1 MTSSVPHGVCYD
13 WARTFSLHPRHRR
26 RRLCL
31 TAEPVVIDY
40 ETFCKIHDC
49 HDRLGLT
56 IVQTARAL
64 GLHPQT
70 IATWVA
76 RAHFEP
82 RRSRP
87 RKSVL
92 DPFKP
97 RITRLLDTHPYS
109 AQQIFQRLREEGYGG
124 GATILRDCVRR
135 IRPTKRP
142 VYLKLQFAPGE
153 CAQVDWGS
161 YGTVAVGN
169 TQRRLSFFVMVLAF
183 SRQMFVEF
191 TVSQTMEHFLAAHEH
206 AFAAFGG
213 VPAKIMVDN
222 LKSAVLQRL
231 AGTAPVFNPR
241 YLDFARHHGFA
252 IAPCN
257 VARGNEKGRVE
268 SGVGYVKKNFLHGL
282 TVTDLATIQAAAQV
296 WLDTIANVRIHGETQ
311 QRPVDLL
318 AQEQPHLRPLNPNPY
333 DLALTSTS
341 VASSQFRITLDTNHY
356 SVPAAYA
363 HRRLTVK
370 AYPDRLCIYFDNQL
384 IARHTRSLGRHE
396 DIEDPD
402 HPKELLAQRGRAR
415 EQRLMMQFLALSP
428 DAAAY
433 YEGLEQR
440 RFNARH
446 HVRKILAKKSRPLPR
461 SIPSMLSPARSPTAS
476 PSRPSAPSTS
486 PTSWRP
492 GLARCRN
499 PAPYSSPVETICSIS
514 TSRPQTSPS
523 TRGND
528 HDPD

>member
-1 MTSSVPHGVCYD
+1 MTSSAPHSVCYA
-13 WARTFSLHPRHRR
+13 WARTFSLHPRHGR

-40 ETFCKIHDC
+40 EMFCKIHDC
-49 HDRLGLT
+49 HDRQGLT
-56 IVQTARAL
+56 IVQTARTL

-70 IATWVA
+70 VATWAA
-76 RAHFEP
+76 RPHFEP

-87 RKSVL
+87 RESVL
-92 DPFKP
+92 DPFKG

-109 AQQIFQRLREEGYGG
+109 AQQIFQRLCEEGYGG
-124 GATILRDCVRR
+124 GVTILRDYVRR

-169 TQRRLSFFVMVLAF
+169 THRRLSFFVMVLAF
-183 SRQMFVEF
+183 SRQIFVEF
-191 TVSQTMEHFLAAHEH
+191 TVSQTMEHFLAAHQH
-206 AFAAFGG
+206 AFTAFGG

-282 TVTDLATIQAAAQV
+282 AVTDFSTIHAAAQL

-311 QRPVDLL
+311 QRPVDVL
-318 AQEQPHLRPLNPNPY
+318 AQERPHLQPLNPNPY

-341 VASSQFRITLDTNHY
+341 TASSQFRVTLDTNHY

-370 AYPDRLCIYFDNQL
+370 AYPDRVCIYFDNQL
-384 IARHTRSLGRHE
+384 IARHTRSYGRHE

-446 HVRKILAKKSRPLPR
+446 HVRKILALAEIYPVDAV
-461 SIPSMLSPARSPTAS
+461 ARAISDGLVFQAF
-476 PSRPSAPSTS
+476 SAEYV
-486 PTSWRP
+486 
-492 GLARCRN
+492 AN
-499 PAPYSSPVETICSIS
+499 IVET
-514 TSRPQTSPS
+514 RARALPEPGPLQL
-523 TRGND
+523 TRR
-528 HDPD
+528 HDLLDIDIAPPDLAIYERQRS